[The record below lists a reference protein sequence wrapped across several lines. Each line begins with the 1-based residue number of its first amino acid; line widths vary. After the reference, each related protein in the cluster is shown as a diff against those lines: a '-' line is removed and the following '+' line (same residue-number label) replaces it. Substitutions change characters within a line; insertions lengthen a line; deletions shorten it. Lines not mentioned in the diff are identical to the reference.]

1 MSGSMSWVDAAGRCV
16 GFFIYRGKL
25 GYEAFD
31 GDEKSL
37 GLFPSQDAAA
47 AAILKRGISNDEG
60 ICK

>member
-16 GFFIYRGKL
+16 GFLIYRGKL

-37 GLFPSQDAAA
+37 GLFPSQDEAA
-47 AAILKRGISNDEG
+47 AAILKEDFQ
-60 ICK
+60 